1 MKSIV
6 GWSFLDPYFGLS
18 PRCHLFNLGQSL
30 VCRFPG
36 KQIGEAFFFVRLCGS
51 RQGFHLSFRYC
62 FLITVSLL
70 GVFLTPH
77 SFFHAYTTPNAYF
90 LPLPVPLLL
99 SWLFSCLTSRFFLW
113 CSDWFGCFLLLKL
126 GLLLGHVV
134 CGPFIACPSRLT

>member
-1 MKSIV
+1 MESLWLTVFILTSVIYLIYEIDCWVIISGSLLWIV
-6 GWSFLDPYFGLS
+6 TPLSFVQPGSVSGLS
-18 PRCHLFNLGQSL
+18 VSRQADWRS
-30 VCRFPG
+30 
-36 KQIGEAFFFVRLCGS
+36 FFFVRLCGS

-113 CSDWFGCFLLLKL
+113 CSD
-126 GLLLGHVV
+126 
-134 CGPFIACPSRLT
+134 